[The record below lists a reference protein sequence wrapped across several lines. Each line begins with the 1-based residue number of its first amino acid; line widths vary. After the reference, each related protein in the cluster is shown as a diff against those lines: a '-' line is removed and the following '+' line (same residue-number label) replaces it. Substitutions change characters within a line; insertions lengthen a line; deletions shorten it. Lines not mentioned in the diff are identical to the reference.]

1 VTRILAYR
9 FSAFGDVAMTVPVL
23 REFLAQNPE
32 VEIILV
38 SRQNFSALFED
49 IPNLRFKGIN
59 FDDFKGFFGLQKLG
73 KMLLEDLKPDFIAD
87 LHDVIRTKTLNLF
100 FLQKG
105 FKVYKINKG
114 KAEKEEL
121 TDIWNIE
128 KQALKPTVERYADVF
143 REMKFKLEL
152 SNQLQPKSGKS
163 GIGIAP
169 FAQHKGK
176 MMPLE
181 KTFELVKILA
191 QKHQIFFFGGG
202 AQEVEILNSW
212 QEKIPNT
219 ENLAGKLT
227 LKQELEKIS
236 DLEIMIS
243 MDSANMHLASLV
255 GTRCIS
261 VWGSTHFYA
270 GFLGYGQSVKDVVH
284 VKDLTCR
291 PCSVFGDKE
300 CYRGDWA
307 CLHEL
312 NIQQIIDLI

>member
-1 VTRILAYR
+1 MTRILAYR

-32 VEIILV
+32 VEIIMV

-49 IPNLRFKGIN
+49 IPDLYFKGIN

-73 KMLLEDLKPDFIAD
+73 KLLLEEFKPDFIAD
-87 LHDVIRTKTLNLF
+87 LHDVIRTKMLNLF
-100 FLQKG
+100 FQQKG
-105 FKVYKINKG
+105 FKVYKIDKG
-114 KAEKEEL
+114 KAEKEKL

-128 KQALKPTVERYADVF
+128 KEPLKPTLERYADVF
-143 REMKFKLEL
+143 RAMNFSLEL
-152 SNQLQPKSGKS
+152 RNKLQPKGVKS
-163 GIGIAP
+163 GIGVAP

-191 QKHQIFFFGGG
+191 KKHQIFFFGGG

-212 QEKIPNT
+212 HEKIPNT

-227 LKQELEKIS
+227 LRQELEKIS
-236 DLEIMIS
+236 GLEIMIS